1 MVQLPSMV
9 SILVLRLK
17 VRASVIYVQELLR
30 WNQFTQAIC
39 LAKWKRFTNL
49 DSSKQIPEM
58 LVGRAGKEKKT
69 WFFSVKLGKTA
80 QPSSKS
86 AGLSW
91 LSRLRRGLCHCLLA
105 CLRSA
110 ISSKIFEGWLVSKHK
125 KLYAA
130 SCGANCKNY
139 KSKETPVLVCH
150 CKNEWSS
157 TSQKWAMYTT

>member
-58 LVGRAGKEKKT
+58 LVGRAGKEKKNVI
-69 WFFSVKLGKTA
+69 FFSQV
-80 QPSSKS
+80 
-86 AGLSW
+86 
-91 LSRLRRGLCHCLLA
+91 R
-105 CLRSA
+105 
-110 ISSKIFEGWLVSKHK
+110 
-125 KLYAA
+125 
-130 SCGANCKNY
+130 
-139 KSKETPVLVCH
+139 
-150 CKNEWSS
+150 
-157 TSQKWAMYTT
+157 